1 MIQVS
6 QGENMKRKGI
16 KVSALVLAAIT
27 VASMTFTWAQAQPED
42 FRLPSPG
49 FSPGHPLYG
58 VELFVEENIEVPLAR
73 LTRGRLGEAEKR
85 LRLSEERLAEIEAV
99 CNRTDAAALERLRY
113 RYELQMNK
121 TLAMVNATDSPDLE
135 TWTAERAMNHV
146 RVLTRIRAR
155 VPEEARQGLDN
166 AVQSS
171 VNSFATH
178 MRRMAYRV
186 QQVESEG
193 GNATELYG
201 DMESLRARVQE
212 RLMELN
218 RARENAPTPGFSEDI
233 QMPPDPLD
241 RGNRSRRGTP

>member
-1 MIQVS
+1 
-6 QGENMKRKGI
+6 MKRKGI
-16 KVSALVLAAIT
+16 KSLALILAAIT
-27 VASMTFTWAQAQPED
+27 VASMTFTWVQAQPED

-58 VELFVEENIEVPLAR
+58 VELFIEENVEVPLAR
-73 LTRGRLGEAEKR
+73 LTRGRLGAAEKR
-85 LRLSEERLAEIEAV
+85 LRLSEERLAEIKAV

-121 TLAMVNATDSPDLE
+121 TLTLVNATDSPDLE
-135 TWTAERAMNHV
+135 AWTAERAMNHV

-155 VPEEARQGLDN
+155 APEEARQGLDR

-171 VNSFATH
+171 VNSFAAH

-186 QQVESEG
+186 QQVEGQG
-193 GNATELYG
+193 GNATDLCEK
-201 DMESLRARVQE
+201 MEGLRTRVQE

-233 QMPPDPLD
+233 QMPVDPLG

>member
-1 MIQVS
+1 
-6 QGENMKRKGI
+6 MKKTGI
-16 KVSALVLAAIT
+16 KSSALILAAIT
-27 VASMTFTWAQAQPED
+27 LASMTFTWAQAQPED
-42 FRLPSPG
+42 FQLPSPG

-58 VELFVEENIEVPLAR
+58 VELFIEENVEVPLAR
-73 LTRGRLGEAEKR
+73 LTRGRVGAAEKR

-99 CNRTDAAALERLRY
+99 CNRTDAAALERLRL

-121 TLAMVNATDSPDLE
+121 TLALVNATESLDLE

-146 RVLTRIRAR
+146 RVLTQLRAR
-155 VPEEARQGLDN
+155 VPEEARQGIDN

-186 QQVESEG
+186 QQVESQG

-201 DMESLRARVQE
+201 DIESLRARVQE

-218 RARENAPTPGFSEDI
+218 RVRERAPTPGFSEDI
-233 QMPPDPLD
+233 QMPPDPLG
-241 RGNRSRRGTP
+241 RGNMSRRGPP

>member
-1 MIQVS
+1 
-6 QGENMKRKGI
+6 MKNKGI
-16 KVSALVLAAIT
+16 KSLTLILATLVLA
-27 VASMTFTWAQAQPED
+27 SMTVTWAQAQPED
-42 FRLPSPG
+42 FQLPSPG

-58 VELFVEENIEVPLAR
+58 VELFIEENVEVPLAR

-99 CNRTDAAALERLRY
+99 CNRSDAATLERLSY

-121 TLAMVNATDSPDLE
+121 TLTLVNATDSLDLE

-146 RVLTRIRAR
+146 RVLTQLRGR
-155 VPEEARQGLDN
+155 VPEEARQGIDN

-186 QQVESEG
+186 QQVESQG
-193 GNATELYG
+193 GNATELYR
-201 DMESLRARVQE
+201 DMEGLQTMVQA
-212 RLMELN
+212 RLMEVN
-218 RARENAPTPGFSEDI
+218 RVRERNPTPGFSDDI
-233 QMPPDPLD
+233 QMPPDSLEAGTRKQ
-241 RGNRSRRGTP
+241 RGAP

>member
-1 MIQVS
+1 
-6 QGENMKRKGI
+6 MKRKGI

-155 VPEEARQGLDN
+155 PGGGEARPRQRGPVQCQLVRHPHEEDGVQGPAGGERGWKRHRALRGHGESPG
-166 AVQSS
+166 QSTGAS
-171 VNSFATH
+171 HGVK
-178 MRRMAYRV
+178 
-186 QQVESEG
+186 QG
-193 GNATELYG
+193 
-201 DMESLRARVQE
+201 
-212 RLMELN
+212 
-218 RARENAPTPGFSEDI
+218 
-233 QMPPDPLD
+233 
-241 RGNRSRRGTP
+241 

>member
-1 MIQVS
+1 
-6 QGENMKRKGI
+6 MKRKRI
-16 KVSALVLAAIT
+16 KVSALFLAAIT
-27 VASMTFTWAQAQPED
+27 VASMTFTWVQAQPED
-42 FRLPSPG
+42 FQLPSPG

-58 VELFVEENIEVPLAR
+58 VELFIEENVEVPLAR
-73 LTRGRLGEAEKR
+73 LTRGRLGAAEKR

-113 RYELQMNK
+113 RYEFQMNK
-121 TLAMVNATDSPDLE
+121 TLALVNATDSLDLE
-135 TWTAERAMNHV
+135 AWTAERAMNHV

-155 VPEEARQGLDN
+155 APEEARQGLDR

-171 VNSFATH
+171 VNSFAAH

-186 QQVESEG
+186 QQVEGQG
-193 GNATELYG
+193 GNATGLYEE
-201 DMESLRARVQE
+201 MEGLRTRVQE

-233 QMPPDPLD
+233 
-241 RGNRSRRGTP
+241 